1 MKNWMLGASTL
12 VAAGL
17 VTFAAQTAFASTG
30 PFSTEVASQVVVPTH
45 TSVVHFETATVMI
58 PAGTFTTPVRFSV
71 WQGPLD
77 GFNVPSGQKAIF
89 DFKFMVTT
97 LNGSAVALPF
107 TKTVLFSLH
116 DPQVTAASGYY
127 NVVSSGDSL
136 SLVSNPLTLTINGAR
151 LTHRIGTDA
160 VGWVVTAPA
169 MGGR

>member
-1 MKNWMLGASTL
+1 MQKWMLSASTL

-30 PFSTEVASQVVVPTH
+30 PFSTEVTSQVVFPTH

-58 PAGTFTTPVRFSV
+58 PAGTFTTPVQFSI

-77 GFNVPSGQKAIF
+77 GFTVPSGQQAIF
-89 DFKFMVTT
+89 DFKFVVTT
-97 LNGSAVALPF
+97 LKGSAVAVPF
-107 TKTVLFSLH
+107 AKTVLFSLH

-127 NVVSSGDSL
+127 NVFPTGVL
-136 SLVSNPLTLTINGAR
+136 ASNPHTLTIHGAR
-151 LTHRIGTDA
+151 LTHLINTDL

-169 MGGR
+169 IGER